1 MEGTT
6 IPLLY
11 SKIKK
16 NISRKPY
23 KVLGVTK
30 NLTISNDNY
39 NDFYK
44 SSINIFQKNTFKV
57 PQQTNYPL
65 LNEKHKKYISIRTR
79 LNTFSYKDKKY
90 KPKILIPLTAK
101 KRIRKILSEN
111 KKKIKKNVNFF
122 ICDENY
128 VEKREKN
135 IFNLKTEKYNNI
147 IRRNHPPDFF
157 NSINYFKYAEPVE
170 EIKNPDERIKDFFM
184 LLNSIFKQ
192 ENHLCLKYKE
202 KDIFGHKEDYYD
214 YISEEYNKFFNK
226 EKDINIKYYFTNTI
240 KTKGYGKLDLFFKSA
255 RFDIIDENLNNN
267 NVIKAISIP
276 FDLMFIIYLSNLKE
290 IILIIFFIL
299 NNIDLN
305 DNDIILSN
313 EKIKQL
319 FSELLTRAKMKENK
333 YNGLK
338 FDLNKKNNEKYTVK
352 IFYLKNIES
361 FTEAGKYSDL
371 ISSFMKKD
379 SSIKMISNN
388 GFKFGKNILN
398 KKRIMF
404 WNNFDYFKILLIFN
418 GNKYSVK
425 FSMPEIS
432 LIFKDYEKQLNHCI
446 DNELFL
452 YLQQNNFVD
461 WDFYVLHYLYYLQ
474 DFRKYISRNL
484 SIRNNYNLFL
494 RKKII
499 NENNKINFFDSKKSN
514 TINNEPNMD
523 IISSLN
529 NDYQKFYLNN
539 FYSTKININE
549 DEYKFIFSIF
559 NGKNLN
565 IYKFK
570 SYVLYVFINN
580 VNKPEI
586 YAFNFNFKQ
595 MKVLYYRS
603 KFDNFKLFV
612 KRLIFIKNKKIYLDY
627 SYFDSFNS
635 MTNEEINEFFFKL
648 DQNNKELPHNEIYK
662 LNSVVLKIREPHF
675 EVISRDKKEL
685 NEFKVNH
692 YRIELDKKFL
702 SLLVNNDINNWM
714 KIMMENQD
722 LFKPNNFKKYDEY
735 KFRKSR
741 KRSIIFK

>member
-90 KPKILIPLTAK
+90 KPKILTPLTAK

-128 VEKREKN
+128 IEKKEKN

-226 EKDINIKYYFTNTI
+226 KKDINIKYYFTNTI

-461 WDFYVLHYLYYLQ
+461 WDFYVLHYL
-474 DFRKYISRNL
+474 
-484 SIRNNYNLFL
+484 
-494 RKKII
+494 
-499 NENNKINFFDSKKSN
+499 
-514 TINNEPNMD
+514 
-523 IISSLN
+523 
-529 NDYQKFYLNN
+529 
-539 FYSTKININE
+539 
-549 DEYKFIFSIF
+549 
-559 NGKNLN
+559 
-565 IYKFK
+565 
-570 SYVLYVFINN
+570 
-580 VNKPEI
+580 
-586 YAFNFNFKQ
+586 
-595 MKVLYYRS
+595 
-603 KFDNFKLFV
+603 
-612 KRLIFIKNKKIYLDY
+612 
-627 SYFDSFNS
+627 
-635 MTNEEINEFFFKL
+635 
-648 DQNNKELPHNEIYK
+648 
-662 LNSVVLKIREPHF
+662 
-675 EVISRDKKEL
+675 
-685 NEFKVNH
+685 
-692 YRIELDKKFL
+692 
-702 SLLVNNDINNWM
+702 
-714 KIMMENQD
+714 
-722 LFKPNNFKKYDEY
+722 
-735 KFRKSR
+735 
-741 KRSIIFK
+741 

>member
-128 VEKREKN
+128 IEKKEKN

-240 KTKGYGKLDLFFKSA
+240 KTKGYGKLDLVFKSA

-404 WNNFDYFKILLIFN
+404 LNNFDYFKILLIFQ
-418 GNKYSVK
+418 GSKYSIK

-432 LIFKDYEKQLNHCI
+432 LLFRDYEKQLNHCI
-446 DNELFL
+446 DKELFI
-452 YLQQNNFVD
+452 YLQQNNFME
-461 WDFYVLHYLYYLQ
+461 WDFYILHYLYYLQ
-474 DFRKYISRNL
+474 DFRNYISRNL
-484 SIRNNYNLFL
+484 SLRSNLNLFL

-499 NENNKINFFDSKKSN
+499 NENNKISFIDSKYN
-514 TINNEPNMD
+514 NINID

-529 NDYQKFYLNN
+529 NSYQKYYLNN
-539 FYSTKININE
+539 FYTTKVNINE
-549 DEYKFIFSIF
+549 DEYKFTFTIFD
-559 NGKNLN
+559 GQNLN

-586 YAFNFNFKQ
+586 YAFNFNFMH

-603 KFDNFKLFV
+603 KFENFKLFL
-612 KRLIFIKNKKIYLDY
+612 KRLISIKNKKICLDY

-635 MTNEEINEFFFKL
+635 MTNEEIYEFFYKL
-648 DQNNKELPHNEIYK
+648 DQNNKEQPHKEIFK
-662 LNSVVLKIREPHF
+662 LNSLVLKIREPHL
-675 EVISRDKKEL
+675 EIISKEE
-685 NEFKVNH
+685 NQSKDFKVSQ

-702 SLLVNNDINNWM
+702 SLLIKNNINDWM
-714 KIMMENQD
+714 KIMVENRD
-722 LFKPNNFKKYDEY
+722 LLKPNNFKKYDEY
-735 KFRKSR
+735 KFRKWK
-741 KRSIIFK
+741 KRSVIFK